1 MALFNYTSREI
12 NAKIVYYGPGL
23 SGKTTNIKSIYEK
36 IVPDKKGKLITL
48 PTYSDRTLF
57 FDFFPMEAGDIKGYK
72 MRFHLYTVPGQVF
85 YNVTRKLVLK
95 GADGV
100 VFVADSQDGMM
111 DSNLESLYNLKKNLA
126 DHGININDFPV
137 VLQYNKRDL
146 PNVLPVEVLDKT
158 LNSRGLPY
166 FSASAST
173 GDGVL
178 ETLTA
183 ISKLV
188 LGDLKEMIETGRPR
202 KRMSVPKESAEIET
216 PIAPLTPLSV
226 SGEKR
231 QERREDLR
239 NWADS
244 GESATASKQMIKG
257 HDGADTRV
265 TMESIELGRPVPEL
279 TTITDTMMEGILD
292 VALNV
297 KLRVV
302 TTKDGNKIRIKEI
315 EVSDFEPKEIG
326 VKGGE

>member
-23 SGKTTNIKSIYEK
+23 SGKTTNIKCIYEK
-36 IVPDKKGKLITL
+36 IVPEKKGKLITL

-57 FDFFPMEAGDIKGYK
+57 FDFFPLEAGEIKGYK
-72 MRFHLYTVPGQVF
+72 MRFHLYTVPGPVF
-85 YNVTRKLVLK
+85 YNATRKLVLK

-146 PNVLPVEVLDKT
+146 PNVLSVEVLDKT

-188 LGDLKEMIETGRPR
+188 LGDLREMIETGRPR
-202 KRMSVPKESAEIET
+202 KRMPLPKGIAEAET
-216 PIAPLTPLSV
+216 PIISSSEAI
-226 SGEKR
+226 R
-231 QERREDLR
+231 QDRREDLR
-239 NWADS
+239 NWGAIE
-244 GESATASKQMIKG
+244 GQG
-257 HDGADTRV
+257 GADTRI
-265 TMESIELGRPVPEL
+265 TMDSIELGKSVPEM
-279 TTITDTMMEGILD
+279 TRITDTIMEGILD
-292 VALNV
+292 VALNI

-302 TTKDGNKIRIKEI
+302 TTKHGDKIRIKEV
-315 EVSDFEPKEIG
+315 EVSDYEPKEIG
-326 VKGGE
+326 VKGGG